1 MDGGELEYGTAEP
14 RGDLAVIAGS
24 LRLIS
29 IVSRCEI
36 RRTVWEEEVGEL
48 EDVRGG
54 AGGGCSKSGM

>member
-14 RGDLAVIAGS
+14 RGAVAVIAAS

-29 IVSRCEI
+29 IVSRCKI

-54 AGGGCSKSGM
+54 AEGGCSKSGI